1 MFGSISRALR
11 DLVDPTAAIPFAD
24 DDPRL
29 AVAAL
34 LAHAIVVDG
43 RVTEAEKA
51 VVVRAL
57 ERFYGLDARAAE
69 HLRLAGASAQ
79 ATAIDIGQFV
89 AGLARRTTPAERFA
103 LVEALWEAACAD
115 GRLHEF
121 EEDLLWRV
129 AAPLGVGE
137 AEREAL
143 KAKMA
148 AAGGLRTSGE
158 SDLG

>member
-1 MFGSISRALR
+1 MFGSIRRALK

-34 LAHAIVVDG
+34 LAHAVVVDG
-43 RVTEAEKA
+43 RVTEAEEA
-51 VVVRAL
+51 TVVRAL
-57 ERFYGLDARAAE
+57 ARLYGLDTRAAQ
-69 HLRLAGASAQ
+69 HLRAAGAA
-79 ATAIDIGQFV
+79 ARDAAVDLGGFV
-89 AGLARRTTPAERFA
+89 DDLARQLSPAERLT

-143 KAKMA
+143 KAKTR
-148 AAGGLRTSGE
+148 AAGGL
-158 SDLG
+158 

>member
-1 MFGSISRALR
+1 MFGSIRRALK
-11 DLVDPTAAIPFAD
+11 DLVDPTAAIAFAD

-34 LAHAIVVDG
+34 LAHAVVVDG
-43 RVTEAEKA
+43 RVTEAEEA
-51 VVVRAL
+51 TVVRTLARL
-57 ERFYGLDARAAE
+57 YKLDTRAAQ
-69 HLRLAGASAQ
+69 HLRAAGA
-79 ATAIDIGQFV
+79 TARDAAVDLGGFV
-89 AGLARRTTPAERFA
+89 DDLARRLTPSERFA

-137 AEREAL
+137 TEREAL
-143 KAKMA
+143 KAKMQ
-148 AAGGLRTSGE
+148 AAGGL
-158 SDLG
+158 

>member
-1 MFGSISRALR
+1 MFGSIRRALK
-11 DLVDPTAAIPFAD
+11 DLVDPTAAIAFAD

-34 LAHAIVVDG
+34 LAHAVVVDG
-43 RVTEAEKA
+43 RVTDAEEAT
-51 VVVRAL
+51 VVRTLARL
-57 ERFYGLDARAAE
+57 YTLDSRAAQ
-69 HLRLAGASAQ
+69 HLRAAGAA
-79 ATAIDIGQFV
+79 ARDAAVDLGGFV
-89 AGLARRTTPAERFA
+89 DELARRLTPSERFA

-143 KAKMA
+143 KAKMQ
-148 AAGGLRTSGE
+148 AAGGI
-158 SDLG
+158 

>member
-1 MFGSISRALR
+1 MFGSIRRALK
-11 DLVDPTAAIPFAD
+11 DLVDPTAAVAFAD

-34 LAHAIVVDG
+34 LAHAVVVDG
-43 RVTEAEKA
+43 RVTEAEEA
-51 VVVRAL
+51 TVVRTLARL
-57 ERFYGLDARAAE
+57 YNLDSRAAQ
-69 HLRLAGASAQ
+69 HLRAAGAA
-79 ATAIDIGQFV
+79 ARDAAVDLGGFV
-89 AGLARRTTPAERFA
+89 DELARRLTPSERFA
-103 LVEALWEAACAD
+103 LIEALWEAACAD

-143 KAKMA
+143 KAKMQ
-148 AAGGLRTSGE
+148 AAGGL
-158 SDLG
+158 

>member
-1 MFGSISRALR
+1 MLAPIGRLLR
-11 DLVDPTAAIPFAD
+11 DLVDPTAAVAFAD

-29 AVAAL
+29 AAAAL
-34 LAHAIVVDG
+34 LAHAVVVDG
-43 RVTEAEKA
+43 HVTAAEEAA
-51 VVVRAL
+51 IAGAL
-57 ERFYGLDARAAE
+57 ARLYGLDAGAVAK
-69 HLRLAGASAQ
+69 LRRAGAAASA
-79 ATAIDIGQFV
+79 AAVDLGPFV
-89 AGLARRTTPAERFA
+89 AALTRRLGPSERLA

-143 KAKMA
+143 KAKIR
-148 AAGGLRTSGE
+148 AAGPA
-158 SDLG
+158 